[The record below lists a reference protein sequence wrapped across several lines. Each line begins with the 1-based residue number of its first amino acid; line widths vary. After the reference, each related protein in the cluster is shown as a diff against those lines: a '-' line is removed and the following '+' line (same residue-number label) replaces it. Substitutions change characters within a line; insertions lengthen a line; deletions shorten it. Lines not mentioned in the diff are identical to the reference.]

1 MITTTETVM
10 GVIILFFLMILM
22 ALLYYKTR
30 YTFIMILVY
39 LFSLLIGINA
49 LNDYSIPFSPY
60 LQVLF
65 LLFQSLLFLLTAI
78 RKFKR

>member
-1 MITTTETVM
+1 MITTTETIM
-10 GVIILFFLMILM
+10 GIIIIFFLMILM
-22 ALLYYKTR
+22 AFLYYRTN
-30 YTFIMILVY
+30 YPLLIIMVY

-65 LLFQSLLFLLTAI
+65 LLVQSLFFLFTAI
-78 RKFKR
+78 KKFKR